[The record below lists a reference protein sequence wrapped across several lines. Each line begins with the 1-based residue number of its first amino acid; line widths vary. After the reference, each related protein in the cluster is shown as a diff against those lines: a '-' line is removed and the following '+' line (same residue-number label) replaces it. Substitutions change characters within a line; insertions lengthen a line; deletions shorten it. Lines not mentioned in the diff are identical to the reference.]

1 MILHMIMYASQQP
14 PLMLGFGAIRLP
26 YGQIARL
33 EYLND
38 ILIHT
43 YEHYSAD
50 KREWGAIEW

>member
-50 KREWGAIEW
+50 KREWGAIE